1 MREEIAD
8 AVLDK
13 VKHYTIGFGRA
24 GDKPA
29 AKGSGVLIR
38 HGEVHGILTC
48 AHVDEYLR
56 DKVKVKQPVGLV
68 RLNLGQAQ
76 QAGVLDMGDVFTHV
90 AGQEP
95 WTPQGEDIAFIHL
108 PPDLVSNI
116 ARDCVFLDIEK
127 NLTKSEPENR
137 SSLIQGHSVF
147 GLVEEFTGATTR
159 QSGIATTV
167 LKGVLTSGTLLNIDA
182 QTATLE
188 CFKVNLPDLPC
199 SFGGTSG
206 GGLWRVYVQ
215 RSADGKFEVVHS
227 RLIGIA
233 SYEHNGSPPRIS
245 CQGPGRIEALL
256 EAVRRGMSGKS

>member
-29 AKGSGVLIR
+29 AKGSGVLIK
-38 HGEVHGILTC
+38 HGEMHGILTC
-48 AHVDEYLR
+48 THVDEYLR
-56 DKVKVKQPVGLV
+56 DKARVRQPVGLV

-76 QAGVLDMGDVFTHV
+76 QAGVLDMGNVFTHV
-90 AGQEP
+90 AGQQP
-95 WTPQGEDIAFIHL
+95 WTPTGEDIAFIHL
-108 PPDLVSNI
+108 PADLAGQI
-116 ARDCVFLDIEK
+116 ARDCIFLDIEK
-127 NLTKSEPENR
+127 NFTKPEPKPEDW
-137 SSLIQGHSVF
+137 SSLIRGHSVF
-147 GLVEEFTGATTR
+147 GLVEEFTGETTR
-159 QSGIATTV
+159 QSGIATTI
-167 LKGVLTSGTLLNIDA
+167 LKGVLTSGELLNIDA

-188 CFKVNLPDLPC
+188 CFRVNLLDLPS

-215 RSADGKFEVVHS
+215 RRADGKFEAVHT

-233 SYEHNGSPPRIS
+233 SYEDNGSPPRIF

-256 EAVRRGMSGKS
+256 KAVRGM